1 MYQHDSIGGCAL
13 FGLKLVVM
21 LLLSLP
27 VLVLPRIVVNVLVW
41 WRYLISR
48 WCDAVVVVGARQTW
62 TFPSSSITVIVSALA
77 FGAGAKGVDSVVTG
91 DVACHFV
98 EALG

>member
-1 MYQHDSIGGCAL
+1 
-13 FGLKLVVM
+13 
-21 LLLSLP
+21 
-27 VLVLPRIVVNVLVW
+27 
-41 WRYLISR
+41 
-48 WCDAVVVVGARQTW
+48 VVVVRARQTW
-62 TFPSSSITVIVSALA
+62 TFPSSSITVIASALA